1 MGQYWLPL
9 EIISLV
15 ISYLDVST
23 NSSLIPYATVSRE
36 WQACIEQ
43 RTFAI
48 LKLNTPQRLKEFSQV
63 VASNKQRQKYVQ
75 EIHLIIQ
82 LQPCNIRARA
92 YMETAA
98 EHSHNNKLFVRT
110 IQDILRILATWPE
123 KLRGIELLIQAQS
136 PIYATRRERARREAG
151 RDTPEEDQL
160 DLRFERSYL
169 HVSEE
174 SLKKIPPVMAVTTL
188 TIYGGSRYERL
199 IRPSAT
205 AVIASKMPRLQ
216 NVVLN
221 LRDNEKR
228 DQDLRKRNRAEFAN
242 TFHLLPPSVQR
253 FDLVFYNETSGCET
267 FDLID
272 LVQGKVEDL
281 LSAQL
286 RDFSQQLTSLS
297 LQYAVIGKELFWPVN
312 TAENTQLPFWPN
324 LTTFR
329 LEYRGTS
336 PSGER
341 YFEIGPI
348 EEVEDGGAVRPLR
361 EIRHPRYRA
370 KAAVELIREL
380 YISAGRAAQRMPRL
394 QCMDLK
400 CFSSLVSHG
409 FVYEVK
415 GKAATATWTD
425 PAAYV
430 PDEGVVNVWR
440 DAAFQH
446 TGVESSLEV
455 ELIDRTGAI

>member
-23 NSSLIPYATVSRE
+23 NSSLIQYATVSRE

-48 LKLNTPQRLKEFSQV
+48 LKLNTPQRLKELSQV
-63 VASNKQRQKYVQ
+63 VASNKQRQKYVR

-82 LQPCNIRARA
+82 LQPYNIRARA
-92 YMETAA
+92 YLETAA

-110 IQDILRILATWPE
+110 IQDILRLLATWPE
-123 KLRGIELLIQAQS
+123 NHRGIELFIQAQS
-136 PIYATRRERARREAG
+136 TIYGSRRERPRREAD
-151 RDTPEEDQL
+151 RDTPELDQL

-174 SLKKIPPVMAVTTL
+174 SLKRIPPVTAVTTL

-205 AVIASKMPRLQ
+205 SVIASKMPRLQ
-216 NVVLN
+216 NLVLN

-228 DQDLRKRNRAEFAN
+228 DQDLRKHNRAEFAN
-242 TFHLLPPSVQR
+242 SFHLLPQSVQR
-253 FDLVFYNETSGCET
+253 FDLVFYNEAPGCEV
-267 FDLID
+267 FDPID
-272 LVQGKVEDL
+272 LVRGRMDDL
-281 LSAQL
+281 FSAQL
-286 RDFSQQLTSLS
+286 RGFSQQLTSLS
-297 LQYAVIGKELFWPVN
+297 LQYAVVGKELFWPA
-312 TAENTQLPFWPN
+312 TTDENSRLPFWPN

-329 LEYRGTS
+329 LEYRDTS
-336 PSGER
+336 PSGEW

-348 EEVEDGGAVRPLR
+348 EEVEEGGAVRPLR
-361 EIRHPRYRA
+361 QNWYPRYRA
-370 KAAVELIREL
+370 KGSVGLLQEF

-400 CFSSLVSHG
+400 CFAPL
-409 FVYEVK
+409 
-415 GKAATATWTD
+415 GKAATAIWTA
-425 PAAYV
+425 PAEYA
-430 PDEGVVNVWR
+430 PEECVVNVWR

-446 TGVESSLEV
+446 TGEESSLEV
-455 ELIDRTGAI
+455 ELIDRTDTA